1 MFNKLKIRGELHMA
15 INTMMNGIDM
25 RKISFFLAAVEE
37 KSFSKASQKQNV
49 SQPSITFAINEIED
63 VLQKPLFQRSGKIRT
78 AKLTP
83 EGKRTAEH
91 FYNIFDNYQQE
102 MIKIANLNENNQF
115 KIYVQSGLSDFI
127 SAKAISEMSNITSN
141 YNFSVVFSDRRNIER
156 LVLSNKYSMGIL
168 LNKPLESEFLH
179 SRRIASNNYNLIVP
193 DTHYLYNT
201 KDSEFSWGDIPENTV
216 IWNSSISEI
225 NRSLK
230 IIVEKSKISLDNF
243 MQTNSLAL
251 LRRMLEDANR
261 PILVMDKLFEQQP
274 FDWNYVK
281 KLSDPLYQVSEDLDC
296 IMNRQTYMKIS
307 RNPEIRRFFSSL
319 FNI

>member
-1 MFNKLKIRGELHMA
+1 
-15 INTMMNGIDM
+15 MMNGIGM

-37 KSFSKASQKQNV
+37 QSFSKASKKQNV

-102 MIKIANLNENNQF
+102 MIKIANINENNQF

-127 SAKAISEMSNITSN
+127 SATAVSEMSSVISN
-141 YNFSVVFSDRRNIER
+141 YKFSVVFSDRRNIEQ
-156 LVLSNKYSMGIL
+156 LILSNKNSLGVL
-168 LNKPLESEFLH
+168 LNKPRENEFLH
-179 SRRIASNNYNLIVP
+179 YRRIASNRYNLIVP
-193 DTHYLYNT
+193 KTHYLYDT
-201 KDSEFSWGDIPENTV
+201 KDNQFSWGDIPEDTV
-216 IWNSSISEI
+216 IWNSSTNET

-230 IIVEKSKISLDNF
+230 NIIEKCKISLDNF

-261 PILVMDKLFEQQP
+261 PILVMDKLFEHQP
-274 FDWNYVK
+274 FDSRYVR
-281 KLSDPLYQVSEDLDC
+281 KLSDPRHPVSEDLDC
-296 IMNRQTYMKIS
+296 IMSRQTYMKIS
-307 RNPEIRRFFSSL
+307 HDSKIRCFFSSL
-319 FNI
+319 FNLSGF